1 MARKKKL
8 TKTDAIS
15 SMAYLAIAKAFGGPG
30 INKLIGLRGFFAGL
44 KFLDDD

>member
-1 MARKKKL
+1 MAKKKKI

-15 SMAYLAIAKAFGGPG
+15 NMAYLAVAKAFGGPG